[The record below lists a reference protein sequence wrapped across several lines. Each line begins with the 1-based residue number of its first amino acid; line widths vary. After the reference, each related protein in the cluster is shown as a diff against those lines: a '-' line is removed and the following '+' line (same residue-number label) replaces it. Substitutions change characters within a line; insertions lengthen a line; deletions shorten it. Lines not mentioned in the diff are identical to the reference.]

1 MTIELYKKELS
12 QILIDLDHIR
22 NIIKYI
28 DFENKLSLQKR
39 ITEDFNTIKKI
50 TDKLNKE

>member
-1 MTIELYKKELS
+1 MLIELSKKQWS

-22 NIIKYI
+22 YIIKYI

-39 ITEDFNTIKKI
+39 ITEDFNLIKEFMDKI
-50 TDKLNKE
+50 KED